1 MATAAATIPTL
12 LHSQLWNSG
21 SAPAPAARGFGYRE
35 EEEMNQETRVIM
47 RQGARELSEQELNTV
62 AGATRHTT
70 TKCTFDPATGHKDGD
85 TGEC

>member
-1 MATAAATIPTL
+1 
-12 LHSQLWNSG
+12 
-21 SAPAPAARGFGYRE
+21 
-35 EEEMNQETRVIM
+35 MNLETRVIM